1 MKTNNG
7 IHLKNSILVLMII
20 TNTPIFDNLKIDII
34 SPIIRAMNMEII
46 DIYTVIQSPLAIQVQ

>member
-1 MKTNNG
+1 MTKT
-7 IHLKNSILVLMII
+7 L
-20 TNTPIFDNLKIDII
+20 IFDNLKIEII